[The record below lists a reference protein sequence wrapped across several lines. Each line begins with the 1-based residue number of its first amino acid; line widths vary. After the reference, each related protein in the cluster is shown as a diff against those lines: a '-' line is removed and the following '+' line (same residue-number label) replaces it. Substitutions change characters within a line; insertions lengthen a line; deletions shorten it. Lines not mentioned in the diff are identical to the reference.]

1 MMEHSASIPPFI
13 IAKAAAAA
21 AEGGRS
27 DGREGGGKRAGK
39 TRMMVAGMGS
49 CGDALQAAVDRSGNK
64 LETERFHC
72 LLLLLLNSSI

>member
-1 MMEHSASIPPFI
+1 M
-13 IAKAAAAA
+13 
-21 AEGGRS
+21 GGR
-27 DGREGGGKRAGK
+27 EGGKRAGK

>member
-21 AEGGRS
+21 EGGRS
-27 DGREGGGKRAGK
+27 DGREGGKRAGK